1 MTKNHYN
8 DPECRTKGCVFV
20 GQNLGKKGVLE
31 HRKMCRWEQWE
42 RPQMKQDFSVGL
54 CGQTRQLLVAV
65 LSSERE
71 DALKCGGLAKLKLVN
86 KWLEFVALKF
96 IFTIPG
102 LFLVR
107 SMLYLNVCRCETVT
121 LEVGS
126 SLKEVFIKKVNFIKA
141 KVYYFCGA

>member
-1 MTKNHYN
+1 
-8 DPECRTKGCVFV
+8 
-20 GQNLGKKGVLE
+20 
-31 HRKMCRWEQWE
+31 
-42 RPQMKQDFSVGL
+42 MKQDFSVGL

-96 IFTIPG
+96 IYTILG

-126 SLKEVFIKKVNFIKA
+126 SLKEVFIKKANFIKA